1 MTAFRSLFLVALLAG
16 SISGVFVTVVHQVAT
31 VPAIL
36 AAEVYEGSGG
46 PAHQHEHAQAA
57 AETGGAAHMHDEEAW
72 APQDGIERTAYTMA
86 ADILTGI
93 GFALVLV
100 ALYALR
106 GERLDWRRGLA
117 WGLGGFAAVTLA
129 PSLGLPPEVPGTE
142 AAALAER
149 QIWWLA
155 TVACTG
161 GGLALI
167 FLGKRAIYAVL
178 GLALIVLPHA
188 YGAPQPEIYGGL
200 APEALA
206 HRFIVAVTVSSLLFW
221 AVLGLSTGLLYDRF
235 VRPAA

>member
-1 MTAFRSLFLVALLAG
+1 MTAFRSLFLVAALAG
-16 SISGVFVTVVHQVAT
+16 IISGAFVTVVHQVAT
-31 VPAIL
+31 VPTIL
-36 AAEVYEGSGG
+36 AAEVYEGSGDG
-46 PAHQHEHAQAA
+46 AGAAGHEHAHAQGTA
-57 AETGGAAHMHDEEAW
+57 GDHAHDDEAW

-86 ADILTGI
+86 SDILTGI
-93 GFALVLV
+93 GFALLLV

-106 GERLDWRRGLA
+106 GERLDWRRGLS

-142 AAALAER
+142 AAALLDR

-167 FLGKRAIYAVL
+167 FLGKRAVYAVL

-206 HRFIVAVTVSSLLFW
+206 HRFVVAVTVTSLLFW

-235 VRPAA
+235 VKPAA